1 VFPGVGTRYRK
12 PTESGNCGRSL
23 PRSHLMV
30 RTAFRLS
37 AISAVITVFSFACQL
52 LTARTFGA
60 GHRFDVYLFAI
71 SIPFVVTG
79 AAAGSLSQAFV
90 PRLLSVRHDQRIYQD
105 SVAALLVIAVMAA
118 SFIAFAGLSV
128 TTWITSA
135 SANVFNGADRSAVIS
150 IARVAWLSAG
160 LAMLASALTAVHHAE
175 KSFLLPAI
183 SGTYLYAGM
192 IAAMVGFRSPQNPI
206 ILAWGML
213 AGSLLSVV
221 LLMSR
226 VLRCITFHSL
236 AKPRFHSL
244 FQGVGRVALVIIA
257 NCAFSGLAPVEAFL
271 APRFGPG
278 ALSYLGYSQ
287 RLIIAMGAVVVVGP
301 CVLLVPAVA
310 EACEAKDM
318 ERVDALAL
326 RTIFAVTLIATLAAL
341 IFGILRV
348 PVIGLLLQRGAFN
361 EATTRGVADSLPWML
376 VGSIAMFGT
385 QIAFRVLYGQNMH
398 VFPAT
403 VGFMVPGLYLIVGLL
418 LSYPFGFQG
427 ICIAYAVSWWLAF
440 LTLLVKIFGISS
452 QRKLTGAPLWGTL
465 AALLVTAVTVLAGQ
479 RLLLPSQPTGATVW
493 IALRCIAVAG
503 LGVASFG
510 ITGALLW
517 PLSNVRRFL
526 PGRRHLARSK

>member
-1 VFPGVGTRYRK
+1 
-12 PTESGNCGRSL
+12 
-23 PRSHLMV
+23 V

-37 AISAVITVFSFACQL
+37 AISAAIIVLSFVCQL

-60 GHRFDVYLFAI
+60 GHQFDVYLFAI
-71 SIPFVVTG
+71 SIPFLVTG

-90 PRLLSVRHDQRIYQD
+90 PRLLSVRHDQGIYQD
-105 SVAALLVIAVMAA
+105 SVAALLVIAILAA
-118 SFIAFAGLSV
+118 ALIAFGGLSV
-128 TTWITSA
+128 SAWITSA
-135 SANVFNGADRSAVIS
+135 LANVFNGADRSAVLS
-150 IARVAWLSAG
+150 IARVAWLSAA

-175 KSFLLPAI
+175 KSFLLPAF

-192 IAAMVGFRSPQNPI
+192 IAAMVAFRSPQNPI
-206 ILAWGML
+206 VLVWGML

-221 LLMSR
+221 LLAPR
-226 VLRCITFHSL
+226 VLGCITFHSL

-244 FQGVGRVALVIIA
+244 FQDAGRVALVIIA
-257 NCAFSGLAPVEAFL
+257 NCAFSGLAPVEALL

-287 RLIIAMGAVVVVGP
+287 RLIIAMGAVVVAGP

-310 EACEAKDM
+310 EACRAKDL
-318 ERVDALAL
+318 ERIDALAL
-326 RTIFAVTLIATLAAL
+326 KSIATVTLIATLMVL

-361 EATTRGVADSLPWML
+361 EATTRGVAETLPWML

-398 VFPAT
+398 AFPAT
-403 VGFMVPGLYLIVGLL
+403 VGFMVPSLYLIVGLL

-427 ICIAYAVSWWLAF
+427 ICIAYALSWWLAF
-440 LTLLVKIFGISS
+440 LTLLVKIFGVSW
-452 QRKLTGAPLWGTL
+452 RRNLTGAALWGTL
-465 AALLVTAVTVLAGQ
+465 AAFLVTAVTVLAGQ
-479 RLLLPSQPTGATVW
+479 RLLLPSHPAAATIW
-493 IALRCIAVAG
+493 IALRCVAVAA
-503 LGVASFG
+503 LGVASFA

-517 PLSNVRRFL
+517 PFSDVRQFL
-526 PGRRHLARSK
+526 PGRRNLARSK